1 MKKFEK
7 MTAWEFA
14 VFFLM
19 AICAGAI
26 IGIGGASSLLAN
38 ALLGVEGRILG
49 ATLFSLGIYAILVF
63 EMRLFT
69 GMIAD
74 IPTLGVKNWWR
85 LAVCFLGN
93 ILGVALAAFLAYNSP
108 IGEKIVEQGA
118 TLIQDKLNADNWAFK
133 ALCSAML
140 CGALITISVKSVQ
153 FAPKKGVS
161 ATVGVIFPVIVF
173 AFCGF
178 DHSVANMMYFYYLG
192 ECSWRVVGYVLLSV
206 LGNILGGV
214 ALPCITLVKERAL
227 KDKQK
232 GV

>member
-7 MTAWEFA
+7 MSGWELLI
-14 VFFLM
+14 FFLM

-26 IGIGGASSLLAN
+26 IGIGGAASLLAN
-38 ALLGVEGRILG
+38 ALLGVEGKIIG
-49 ATLFSLGIYAILVF
+49 ATLFSLGIYAIVVF

-93 ILGVALAAFLAYNSP
+93 MLGVALTALLVYYSS
-108 IGEKIVEQGA
+108 IGEMVSTQGA
-118 TLIQDKLNADNWAFK
+118 AVIQAKLHTENWAMK

-140 CGALITISVKSVQ
+140 CGALITVSVKSVK
-153 FAPKKGVS
+153 FAPRKGVS
-161 ATVGVIFPVIVF
+161 ATLGVIFPVIVF

-192 ECSWRVVGYVLLSV
+192 EISWEVVGYTLLCI

-214 ALPCITLVKERAL
+214 AMPCIILLKEHKLR
-227 KDKQK
+227 DKN
-232 GV
+232 